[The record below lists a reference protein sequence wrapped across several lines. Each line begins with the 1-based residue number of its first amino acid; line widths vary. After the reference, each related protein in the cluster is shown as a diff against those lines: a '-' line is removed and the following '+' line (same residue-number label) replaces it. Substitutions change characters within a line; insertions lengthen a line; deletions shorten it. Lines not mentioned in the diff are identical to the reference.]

1 MFNPMFKGETGSK
14 VKIAGTFVVLLLAV
28 FTVASFYSGG
38 TFMTG
43 AATNESGEVGSFE
56 PVFLV
61 IAVIIVLV
69 ILALIWWWMNK
80 K

>member
-1 MFNPMFKGETGSK
+1 MFNPMFSSDNKSK
-14 VKIAGTFVVLLLAV
+14 AKIAGTFVVLLLAV
-28 FTVASFYSGG
+28 FAVASFYNGG

-43 AATNESGEVGSFE
+43 AATTETGEVGSFE
-56 PVFLV
+56 PVFV
-61 IAVIIVLV
+61 AIVGIIVLI